1 MPSQNSNIPRT
12 QLEIV
17 LAYHE
22 RTKHHPVRYALSPG
36 YLDWQTQPDPFRRY
50 DGSELVPLDEIPPSD
65 EPDALNILRP
75 GENPLRMVDRTSIS
89 QLFYDSLA
97 LSAWKELGAARWSLR
112 VNPSSGN
119 LHPTEGYL
127 LAAPV
132 AGLWETPILSHYSP
146 FHHGLEIRSHF
157 PQGNWEEL
165 TSGLPDG
172 VLLVGLTSIHWR
184 ESWKYGERA
193 FRYCHHD
200 VGHALAAL
208 ALSASLLGW
217 QTRCLDGCS
226 DPQLATLLG
235 VADQEG
241 PEMEHPDCLLALFP
255 AGEPPLP
262 EGQHVLRPAP
272 EIMKRLAGVP
282 MVGSPNR
289 LSPQYRPWPVINEVA
304 AATLRSDSGPEFS
317 LPSSA
322 QDTLSFAPS
331 AMPGVAARKL
341 VRQRRSAVAMD
352 GMTSLKSESFFGMMA
367 RVLPHPDHAPFS
379 ALPWRP
385 GIHLLLFVHR
395 VDCLEPG
402 LYCLA
407 RNGTARDELRAAMH
421 SGFRWTKPTGCPE
434 GLPLYLLQP
443 GDCRAEAREVSCG
456 QDIAADGVFALAM
469 IAEFE
474 PSLRREGAWFY
485 KRLHWEAG
493 ALGQVLYLEAE
504 AAGMRAT
511 GIGCFFDDELHR
523 IFGLAGNR
531 YQDLYHFTVGGPVH
545 DDRLRDLP
553 AYHHR

>member
-1 MPSQNSNIPRT
+1 MKSNTSRT
-12 QLEIV
+12 RLEMV

-22 RTKHHPVRYALSPG
+22 RTKHHPARYAPSPG

-50 DGSELVPLDEIPPSD
+50 DGSVLVHLDEIPPSD
-65 EPDALNILRP
+65 EPNYLDIFQP
-75 GENPLRMVDRTSIS
+75 EKNPCRAVDRASLS

-97 LSAWKELGAARWSLR
+97 ISAWKELGAARWSLR

-119 LHPTEGYL
+119 LHPTESYL

-132 AGLWETPILSHYSP
+132 AGLWETPTLSHYSP
-146 FHHGLEIRSHF
+146 FHHGLEIRAPL
-157 PQGNWEEL
+157 PQRDWQEL
-165 TSGLPDG
+165 TYGLPDG

-200 VGHALAAL
+200 VGHAIAAL

-217 QTRCLDGCS
+217 QARYLDGCT
-226 DPQLATLLG
+226 DPQLAGLLG

-241 PEMEHPDCLLALFP
+241 PEVEHPDCLLALFP
-255 AGEPPLP
+255 AGEQPLS
-262 EGQHVLRPAP
+262 EHTRILRPAP
-272 EIMKRLAGVP
+272 ELMERLSRLSMAGR
-282 MVGSPNR
+282 PNQ
-289 LSPQYRPWPVINEVA
+289 LSPQHRPWPVIHEVA
-304 AATLRSDSGPEFS
+304 AATLRAESGPA
-317 LPSSA
+317 SS
-322 QDTLSFAPS
+322 DPTSDPGTSRSFAPTL
-331 AMPGVAARKL
+331 PGIAARKI

-352 GMTSLKSESFFGMMA
+352 GMTSLKRETFFGMMA
-367 RVLPHPDHAPFS
+367 RVLPRPDHAPFS
-379 ALPWRP
+379 SLPWKP
-385 GIHLLLFVHR
+385 GIHLLIFVHR
-395 VDCLEPG
+395 VEGLEPG
-402 LYCLA
+402 LYCLFRHA
-407 RNGTARDELRAAMH
+407 TARHELRTAMR
-421 SGFRWTKPTGCPE
+421 SDFQWSEPTGCPAD
-434 GLPLYLLQP
+434 LPLALLQP

-456 QDIAADGVFALAM
+456 QDIAADGAFALAM

-474 PSLRREGAWFY
+474 PSLRRYGAWFY

-504 AAGMRAT
+504 AAGVRST

-553 AYHHR
+553 AYGHR